1 MNRCKETLIYM
12 KTIILFIS
20 GRGLWTKS
28 KAFFRLSGIPGHIK
42 VAVNKEDLG
51 DGQVQIQQMVFR
63 TLKRGGEENEWIAE
77 LVLQTR

>member
-1 MNRCKETLIYM
+1 M
-12 KTIILFIS
+12 
-20 GRGLWTKS
+20 
-28 KAFFRLSGIPGHIK
+28 SGIPGHIK

-63 TLKRGGEENEWIAE
+63 TLKRGGKENEWIAE

>member
-1 MNRCKETLIYM
+1 MDKIQSIFPFVWNTR
-12 KTIILFIS
+12 
-20 GRGLWTKS
+20 
-28 KAFFRLSGIPGHIK
+28 AQK

-63 TLKRGGEENEWIAE
+63 TLKRGGKENEWIAE

>member
-1 MNRCKETLIYM
+1 MDKIQSIFPFVWNTR
-12 KTIILFIS
+12 
-20 GRGLWTKS
+20 
-28 KAFFRLSGIPGHIK
+28 AIK

-63 TLKRGGEENEWIAE
+63 TLKRGGKENEWIAE

>member
-1 MNRCKETLIYM
+1 MDKIQSIFPFVWNTR
-12 KTIILFIS
+12 
-20 GRGLWTKS
+20 
-28 KAFFRLSGIPGHIK
+28 AIK

>member
-1 MNRCKETLIYM
+1 LDKIQSIFPFVWNTR
-12 KTIILFIS
+12 
-20 GRGLWTKS
+20 
-28 KAFFRLSGIPGHIK
+28 AIK

-63 TLKRGGEENEWIAE
+63 TLKRGGKENEWIAE